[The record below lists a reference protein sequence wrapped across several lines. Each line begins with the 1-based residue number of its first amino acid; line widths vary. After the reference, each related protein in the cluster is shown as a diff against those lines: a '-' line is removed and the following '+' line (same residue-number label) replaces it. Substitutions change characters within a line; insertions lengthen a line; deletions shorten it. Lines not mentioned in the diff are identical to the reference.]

1 MKGWKKGVKKELIC
15 YVTRFLIHS
24 PFTLVVDILLSLVMI
39 PPNHLDKKSTGL
51 LTTSMPALHI
61 SYQEGRALLCSYAD
75 ESSLRPCSVP
85 YPKGKIYLSW
95 PLQGSYLGFLLFSY
109 RLCLSKSRGRVGPH
123 RQELMVYPG
132 WFIQDLGV
140 SPGHGIVSAKMG
152 TDLGKPG
159 RVGHTRGESCQNFG
173 ESQGNS
179 LMFSK

>member
-123 RQELMVYPG
+123 RQELIG